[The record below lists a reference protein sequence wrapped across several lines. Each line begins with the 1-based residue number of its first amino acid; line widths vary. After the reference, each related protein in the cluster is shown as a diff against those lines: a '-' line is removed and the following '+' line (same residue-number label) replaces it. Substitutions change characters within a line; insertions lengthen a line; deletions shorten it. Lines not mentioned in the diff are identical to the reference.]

1 MTGQPSYSNAQIKWI
16 LTHYCEVMGGK
27 VTPEELR
34 DFCKSMGRKDPL
46 NTVLNWKIDLD
57 QAIHSLS
64 PRGIWAEACRDMT
77 DSMLYHLGR
86 LDKRDDS
93 GPIPYPLSTMQRQ
106 LVNDC
111 ILKGCTK
118 ICKRTGSR
126 GPDVCWNE
134 PILTR
139 MRHFLNGEGR
149 DTQGRFVKQEV
160 QDGR

>member
-1 MTGQPSYSNAQIKWI
+1 MESYSNALLKFIA
-16 LTHYCEVMGGK
+16 THLLDIAGGK
-27 VTPEELR
+27 ITPEEMQ
-34 DFCKSMGRKDPL
+34 DFAKSMGRKNPME
-46 NTVLNWKIDLD
+46 TAWGWMIDFNVAFHAL
-57 QAIHSLS
+57 A
-64 PRGIWAEACRDMT
+64 PRGIWDQVARDGL
-77 DSMLYHLGR
+77 SEPMLYHLGR

-93 GPIPYPLSTMQRQ
+93 GPIPYPLSTMQRL

-118 ICKRTGSR
+118 VCKRTGSR

-149 DTQGRFVKQEV
+149 DSQGKFIQKEIKQ
-160 QDGR
+160 